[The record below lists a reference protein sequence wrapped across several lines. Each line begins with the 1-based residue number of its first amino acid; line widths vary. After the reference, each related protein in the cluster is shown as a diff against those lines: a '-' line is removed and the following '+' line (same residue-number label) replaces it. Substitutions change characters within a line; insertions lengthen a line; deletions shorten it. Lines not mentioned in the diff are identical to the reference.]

1 MQFRELIEHQILL
14 ENLAKLGFT
23 TPTPVQEA
31 AIPAICRKQDVVLQS
46 HTGSGKTAAFGL
58 PLLQF
63 VNASVPATQYVV
75 LVPTRELAMQV
86 TLELNRLAEGT
97 GLQAVT
103 IYGGASMQGQIE
115 SLRRTPQLV
124 VGTPGRIL
132 DHLKRRTL
140 NFSVARGIV
149 LDEADKM
156 LSMGFLPEVGLIF
169 RHLPKKRQ
177 VIMSSATF
185 PFTIERLIQSYM
197 HEPARIDVSSD
208 SIVAREVR
216 HFFCLTPH
224 QSKDQ
229 VLLAF
234 LEREQPDQSLIFCNT
249 KIEVKALTQYLVGAG
264 LRAMSLSSELT
275 QKARERNLLHLRSGL
290 INHLVCTDVAARGID
305 IPNLSHVFIYTASE
319 DLETYVHRTGR
330 TGRAGRAGVAISLIS
345 GQDLADFNM
354 ALKVNDIL
362 AQEIQAPS
370 EEEILRVHLAR
381 KREQLEAIN
390 FALDADIPKEFT
402 ELAESLT
409 PEQARSVLPLLLE
422 TFFRSEAGSLPE
434 AYEPPQ
440 EVEGET
446 VADPE
451 AGAPERGEGRF
462 RGRDRGRD
470 RGSLRSR
477 DGERGRERERPG
489 RSGGRGA
496 DSSGAKP
503 APRRQDGLPAKGDF
517 GSAQGSHGQADLSLG
532 WATLCLGLG
541 TRDGLNLADVRFVLT
556 KFAKLQQGE
565 IGRIEMG
572 EHESLVNIPRQE
584 LAKALMATGRH
595 YRNLELV
602 LAESS
607 QALAEA

>member
-14 ENLAKLGFT
+14 ENLVKLGFE

-63 VNASVPATQYVV
+63 VNVAVPATQYVV

-140 NFSVARGIV
+140 NFSVVRGIV

-208 SIVAREVR
+208 SIVAREVQ
-216 HFFCLTPH
+216 HFFSLTPH

-229 VLLAF
+229 ALLAF

-264 LRAMSLSSELT
+264 MRVMSLSSELT
-275 QKARERNLLHLRSGL
+275 QKARERNLLQLRSGL

-305 IPNLSHVFIYTASE
+305 IPNLSHVFIYSASE

-345 GQDLADFNM
+345 GQDLANFNM
-354 ALKVNDIL
+354 ALKVNGIK

-370 EEEILRVHLAR
+370 EEEILRVHVVR
-381 KREQLEAIN
+381 KRQQLESIN

-409 PEQARSVLPLLLE
+409 PEQTRTVLPLLLE
-422 TFFRSEAGSLPE
+422 TFFRSEAGSWPE

-440 EVEGET
+440 ELEGET
-446 VADPE
+446 TAGMEE
-451 AGAPERGEGRF
+451 AGPERGEGRF
-462 RGRDRGRD
+462 RDRERSRERGREGGRGRD
-470 RGSLRSR
+470 R
-477 DGERGRERERPG
+477 ERFG
-489 RSGGRGA
+489 RSGDRP
-496 DSSGAKP
+496 SESRHSRP
-503 APRRQDGLPAKGDF
+503 
-517 GSAQGSHGQADLSLG
+517 AQGREGGSSAGRDARDAGVFRRSGPADLSLG

-556 KFAKLQQGE
+556 KFAQLQQEE

-584 LAKALMATGRH
+584 LAKALAATGRH

-602 LAESS
+602 LAEST
-607 QALAEA
+607 QGLAQT